1 MASEDEGSDGIAV
14 ELRTQDDLVRLRQLV
29 REQAVAQRFGL
40 VEQTKLIT
48 AASELGRNT
57 FLHGGGGSAWLDVVT
72 NAAGRCGIRLRFV
85 DQGPGIAD
93 LTLALKDGYSTGNGL
108 GLGLSGSRRLA
119 DEFEIDSAPGR
130 GTRVV
135 ITSWKR

>member
-1 MASEDEGSDGIAV
+1 VAFDDDTDGIAV
-14 ELRTQDDLVRLRQLV
+14 ELRTQDDLVRLRQRV
-29 REQAVAQRFGL
+29 REQAVAQRFSL

-57 FLHGGGGSAWLDVVT
+57 LLHGGGGTASLGVVT
-72 NAAGRCGIRLRFV
+72 NAAGRPGIRLRFV
-85 DQGPGIAD
+85 DQGPGIPN
-93 LTLALKDGYSTGNGL
+93 LALAMTDGYSTGSGL

-130 GTRVV
+130 GTRIV

>member
-1 MASEDEGSDGIAV
+1 VAFEDEGSDGIAV

-57 FLHGGGGSAWLDVVT
+57 FLHGGGGSAWLAVVT
-72 NAAGRCGIRLRFV
+72 NAAGRRGIRLRFV

-93 LTLALKDGYSTGNGL
+93 LALALKDGYSTGNGL

-135 ITSWKR
+135 IISWKR

>member
-1 MASEDEGSDGIAV
+1 MAFEDDGSEGMAV

-57 FLHGGGGSAWLDVVT
+57 LLHGGGGSAWLGVVT
-72 NAAGRCGIRLRFV
+72 NAAGRRGIRLRFV

-93 LTLALKDGYSTGNGL
+93 MKLALTDGYSTGTGL

-130 GTRVV
+130 GTRVA

>member
-1 MASEDEGSDGIAV
+1 MASEDEGSDGIVV

-72 NAAGRCGIRLRFV
+72 NAAGRRGIRLRFV

-93 LTLALKDGYSTGNGL
+93 LALALKDGYSTGSGL

>member
-1 MASEDEGSDGIAV
+1 MAFDDDPDGVAV
-14 ELRTQDDLVRLRQLV
+14 ELRSQDDLVRLRQRV
-29 REQAVAQRFGL
+29 REQAVAQRFSL

-57 FLHGGGGSAWLDVVT
+57 LLHGGGGSAWLGVVT
-72 NAAGRCGIRLRFV
+72 NAAGRRGIRLRFV

-93 LTLALKDGYSTGNGL
+93 LSLALKDGYSTGSGL

>member
-1 MASEDEGSDGIAV
+1 VASEDEGSDGIVV

-72 NAAGRCGIRLRFV
+72 NAAGRHGIRLRFV

-93 LTLALKDGYSTGNGL
+93 LALALKDGYSTGSGL

>member
-1 MASEDEGSDGIAV
+1 MALDDDTDGMAV
-14 ELRTQDDLVRLRQLV
+14 ELRSQDDLVRLRQLV
-29 REQAVAQRFGL
+29 REQAVAQRFSL

-57 FLHGGGGSAWLDVVT
+57 LLHGGGGSAWLGVVT
-72 NAAGRCGIRLRFV
+72 NAAGRRGIRLRFD

-93 LTLALKDGYSTGNGL
+93 LTLALTDGYSTGSGL

-135 ITSWKR
+135 IASWKR

>member
-1 MASEDEGSDGIAV
+1 MALDDDTDGMAV
-14 ELRTQDDLVRLRQLV
+14 ELRSQDDLVRLRQLV

-57 FLHGGGGSAWLDVVT
+57 LLHGGGGSAWLGVVT
-72 NAAGRCGIRLRFV
+72 NAAGRRGIRLRFD

-93 LTLALKDGYSTGNGL
+93 LTLALTDGYSTGSGL

-135 ITSWKR
+135 IASWKR

>member
-1 MASEDEGSDGIAV
+1 MAAEDGGSDGISV

-29 REQAVAQRFGL
+29 REQAVAQRFSL

-57 FLHGGGGSAWLDVVT
+57 FLHGGGGSAWLGTLTD
-72 NAAGRCGIRLRFV
+72 AAGRRGIRLRFV
-85 DQGPGIAD
+85 DHGPGIAD
-93 LTLALKDGYSTGNGL
+93 LALAMTDGYSSGGGL

-119 DEFEIDSAPGR
+119 DEFEIDTAPGQ
-130 GTRVV
+130 GTRVT

>member
-1 MASEDEGSDGIAV
+1 MALDDDTDGMAV
-14 ELRTQDDLVRLRQLV
+14 ELRSQDDLVRLRQLV
-29 REQAVAQRFGL
+29 REQAVAQRFSL
-40 VEQTKLIT
+40 VEQTKLIP

-57 FLHGGGGSAWLDVVT
+57 LLHGGGGRAWLGVVT
-72 NAAGRCGIRLRFV
+72 NAAGRRGIRLRFD

-93 LTLALKDGYSTGNGL
+93 LTLALTDGYSTGSGL

-135 ITSWKR
+135 IASWKR

>member
-1 MASEDEGSDGIAV
+1 MAV
-14 ELRTQDDLVRLRQLV
+14 ELRTQDDLVRLRQRL

-40 VEQTKLIT
+40 VEQTQLIT

-57 FLHGGGGSAWLDVVT
+57 LLHGGGGMAWLGVVT
-72 NAAGRCGIRLRFV
+72 SPGGRRGIRLRFV

-93 LTLALKDGYSTGNGL
+93 LALALKDGYSTGSGL

>member
-1 MASEDEGSDGIAV
+1 MASVDDDGAGMAV
-14 ELRTQDDLVRLRQLV
+14 ELRTQDDLVRLRQRV
-29 REQAVAQRFGL
+29 REEAVAQHFGL

-57 FLHGGGGSAWLDVVT
+57 LLHGGGGSAWLGVVT
-72 NAAGRCGIRLRFV
+72 NAAGRRGIRLRFD

-93 LTLALKDGYSTGNGL
+93 LTLALTDGYSTGSGL

>member
-1 MASEDEGSDGIAV
+1 VAFEDGSQGMAV
-14 ELRTQDDLVRLRQLV
+14 ELRTQTDLVRLRQLV
-29 REQAVAQRFGL
+29 REQAVAQRFSL

-57 FLHGGGGSAWLDVVT
+57 LLHGGGGSAWLGVVT
-72 NAAGRCGIRLRFV
+72 NAAGRRGIRLRFV

-93 LTLALKDGYSTGNGL
+93 MALALTDGYSTGTGL

-119 DEFEIDSAPGR
+119 DEFEINSAPGR
-130 GTRVV
+130 GTRVA

>member
-1 MASEDEGSDGIAV
+1 VAVEDDGSEGMAV

-29 REQAVAQRFGL
+29 REQAVAQRFSL

-57 FLHGGGGSAWLDVVT
+57 LLHGGGGSAWLSVVT
-72 NAAGRCGIRLRFV
+72 NAAGRRGIRLRFV

-93 LTLALKDGYSTGNGL
+93 MALALTDGYSTGTGL
-108 GLGLSGSRRLA
+108 GLGLSGSRWLA

-130 GTRVV
+130 GTRVA

>member
-1 MASEDEGSDGIAV
+1 VASDDDGEDRMAV
-14 ELRTQDDLVRLRQLV
+14 ELRTQNDLVRLRQLV
-29 REQAVAQRFGL
+29 REQAVAQQFGL

-57 FLHGGGGSAWLDVVT
+57 LLHGGGGSAWLGVVT
-72 NAAGRCGIRLRFV
+72 NPAGRRGIRLRFV

-93 LTLALKDGYSTGNGL
+93 MARAMKGGYSTGTGL

>member
-1 MASEDEGSDGIAV
+1 MAFEDEGSDGIAV

-72 NAAGRCGIRLRFV
+72 NAAGRRGIRLRFV